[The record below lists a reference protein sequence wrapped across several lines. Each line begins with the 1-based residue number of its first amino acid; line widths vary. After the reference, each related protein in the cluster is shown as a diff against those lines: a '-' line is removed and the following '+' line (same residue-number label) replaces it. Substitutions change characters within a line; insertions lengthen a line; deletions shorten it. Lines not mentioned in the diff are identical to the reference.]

1 MPRRAFGVVVLC
13 LVLSACSASS
23 PPGEPPAPA
32 LLRVTVVPYEGGATY
47 LEGSARYLRMTG
59 PTVDTHLR
67 LNEGD
72 PTAISLP
79 GGSYRL
85 ESRARPCTRGC
96 GSLDHPT
103 DRCTGTFP
111 LVDGETT
118 AIEITA
124 SPDRPCSLDIIPSAA
139 AQ

>member
-1 MPRRAFGVVVLC
+1 
-13 LVLSACSASS
+13 
-23 PPGEPPAPA
+23 
-32 LLRVTVVPYEGGATY
+32 VTVVPYEGGATY

-85 ESRARPCTRGC
+85 ESWARPCTRGC

-124 SPDRPCSLDIIPSAA
+124 SPGRPCSLDIIPSAA